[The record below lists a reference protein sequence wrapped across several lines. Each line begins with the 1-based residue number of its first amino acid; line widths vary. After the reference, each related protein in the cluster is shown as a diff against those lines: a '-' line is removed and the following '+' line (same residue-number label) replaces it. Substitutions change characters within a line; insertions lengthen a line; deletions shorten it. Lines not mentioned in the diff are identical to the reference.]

1 VLSSNSFNQDKEL
14 QKLVSPN
21 IMNQNKDSVTYMKNT
36 QIDKDSTI
44 LYKQNPF
51 NPPEKA
57 IQKIK
62 KLGLTGMN
70 VNNAYRGEL
79 EEILAKKNKTLVEN
93 IILFRSEN
101 DALKKI
107 YELFIPK
114 KSSIIIESPSPPSVI
129 LFSREKNIENKLV
142 TLDKK
147 EEKNN
152 THILPDLQ
160 KFKNN
165 ISEKTKMIYISSPN
179 TVSGASIKKKEFIE
193 FMDFIPNNIIV
204 LLDQRYFDLSFN
216 KNKLD
221 GASLVN
227 NYKNLIVLRSI
238 NNTYNIES
246 LTIGFLITN
255 KTLSTFIKEK
265 HLINEIDP
273 INEKLAVSCLDD
285 TDYNK
290 ELTGKIHKE
299 YNRFTKQ
306 LTKNNIDFYPSETNF
321 LLVDSSKPYKETKED
336 LKKLDIVLYESND
349 QQGTYWTLPLSTP
362 KVNNKVLNVL
372 NYK

>member
-1 VLSSNSFNQDKEL
+1 
-14 QKLVSPN
+14 
-21 IMNQNKDSVTYMKNT
+21 
-36 QIDKDSTI
+36 
-44 LYKQNPF
+44 
-51 NPPEKA
+51 
-57 IQKIK
+57 
-62 KLGLTGMN
+62 
-70 VNNAYRGEL
+70 
-79 EEILAKKNKTLVEN
+79 
-93 IILFRSEN
+93 
-101 DALKKI
+101 
-107 YELFIPK
+107 
-114 KSSIIIESPSPPSVI
+114 
-129 LFSREKNIENKLV
+129 
-142 TLDKK
+142 
-147 EEKNN
+147 
-152 THILPDLQ
+152 
-160 KFKNN
+160 
-165 ISEKTKMIYISSPN
+165 
-179 TVSGASIKKKEFIE
+179 
-193 FMDFIPNNIIV
+193 MDFIPNNIIV

-216 KNKLD
+216 KDKLD

-265 HLINEIDP
+265 HFINEIDP

-290 ELTGKIHKE
+290 ELTSKIKKE

-321 LLVDSSKPYKETKED
+321 LLIDSSKPYKETKED
-336 LKKLDIVLYESND
+336 LKKLNIVLYESND